1 MHRPRAPRS
10 LLVGAVALAL
20 VGSAQLAPPSAVV
33 LTASEPVPNVVG
45 RTQAAATKIILGWQP
60 SPGGSAR
67 PEFTPTSPPQGAEGV
82 AIVVRQGAAFDDPGE
97 VDAVEHLVVPLT
109 LGVIMP
115 ALTDRSRGVAEQLLA
130 RFALTDV
137 TWKPPEAALDATVVS
152 QSPTRGSLVG
162 FLDPVVVSFADVVPV
177 PNVVGQ
183 PATQARRT
191 LERAGL
197 LINPRGGEGR
207 VTAQQPPAGTLV
219 AGGSTVSVT
228 LPATP
233 GLTVPNLVGLTFG
246 EARQAVDQA
255 GLRLA
260 PVDSLDDR
268 RRFGVG
274 DRRLVTGQRPTAG
287 TPAQHGDVVTVTFA
301 PATAQVPN
309 LIGLRA
315 GQARDRVAAA
325 GLRLDSPDG
334 RGSVDS
340 QQPRAGARVVAGSRV
355 TVTLDV
361 GLRVPNL
368 LGLTVDQAR
377 TSLAR
382 LDLDLDAPDGDGRI
396 LQQNPPADTPA
407 EPGDTVTVQLVAA
420 TGNDPARAVLLL
432 AGGLLIALLAG
443 AAGAHQVRERRPRRW
458 VSQHVQVR
466 SGRVPR
472 QMPWPPAPTEPAL
485 RVRVET
491 RTGPEHGHQ

>member
-1 MHRPRAPRS
+1 MDLGLP
-10 LLVGAVALAL
+10 ALCWSPPSHSTL

-67 PEFTPTSPPQGAEGV
+67 PEFTPTSPPQGTDGV
-82 AIVVRQGAAFDDPGE
+82 AIVVRQGAAFDDPDNPE
-97 VDAVEHLVVPLT
+97 QVDAVEHLVVPLT
-109 LGVIMP
+109 LGVVMP

-137 TWKPPEAALDATVVS
+137 TWKPAGAALDATVVS
-152 QSPTRGSLVG
+152 QSPTEGSLVG

-177 PNVVGQ
+177 PNVVGT
-183 PATQARRT
+183 PATRARQT

-197 LINPRGGEGR
+197 LMNPRDGEGR

-219 AGGSTVSVT
+219 ARGSTVSVT
-228 LPATP
+228 LPASP

-246 EARQAVDQA
+246 EARQAVDQS

-260 PVDSLDDR
+260 PVDSLDHR
-268 RRFGVG
+268 RRVGIG
-274 DRRLVTGQRPTAG
+274 DRQLVTGQRPTAG
-287 TPAQHGDVVTVTFA
+287 TPAQRGDVVTVTFA
-301 PATAQVPN
+301 AATAQVPN
-309 LIGLRA
+309 LIGLRV
-315 GQARDRVAAA
+315 GPARDRVAAA

-340 QQPRAGARVVAGSRV
+340 QQPRAGTRVVAGSTV

-377 TSLAR
+377 RRWPASTSTSTPLTMTAASCSR
-382 LDLDLDAPDGDGRI
+382 TR
-396 LQQNPPADTPA
+396 PPT
-407 EPGDTVTVQLVAA
+407 
-420 TGNDPARAVLLL
+420 
-432 AGGLLIALLAG
+432 
-443 AAGAHQVRERRPRRW
+443 RPR
-458 VSQHVQVR
+458 SPATPSR
-466 SGRVPR
+466 SSWSRLPE
-472 QMPWPPAPTEPAL
+472 A
-485 RVRVET
+485 T
-491 RTGPEHGHQ
+491 RPGPCCCSPEGC